1 MDFDAYL
8 IDLLVH
14 KIREGAFFSRELV
27 ASCYDATKVK
37 FHSMEDERVSEK
49 WINQLFIDFSQMIAS
64 KNDFWKDTDV
74 VISQKLYRQI
84 ARK

>member
-14 KIREGAFFSRELV
+14 KIREGAIFSRELV
-27 ASCYDATKVK
+27 ASCYVATKVK
-37 FHSMEDERVSEK
+37 FHSMEDERISEK
-49 WINQLFIDFSQMIAS
+49 WIDQLFIDFGQVIAS
-64 KNDFWKDTDV
+64 KNDFWKDTDIL
-74 VISQKLYRQI
+74 ISQKLYGQI